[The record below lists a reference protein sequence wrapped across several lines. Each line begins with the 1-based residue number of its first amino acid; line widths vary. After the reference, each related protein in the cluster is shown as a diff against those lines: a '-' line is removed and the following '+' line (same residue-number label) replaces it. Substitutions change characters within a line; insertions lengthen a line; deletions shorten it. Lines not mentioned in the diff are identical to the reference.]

1 MDRASLKAMAKSQI
15 KGNVGK
21 LLIIT
26 LLFVLISLAASA
38 IPYVGSVA
46 GFVFSAG
53 FSLSLTIIFLGLT
66 QNKPVAIGDMFKGF
80 NDLWAAIKLYFLMS
94 LKIALW
100 SMLFLIPGI
109 VKTYAYSMAPYI
121 LAENPGMSAREAI
134 NRSKKMMEGHK
145 MELFVLQFS
154 FLGWMILSTFTFG
167 LLLIWVLP
175 YMNAAIANFY
185 NAIKGSG
192 SSSSTVEAAGYSDA
206 DFSFGS
212 DGPGFDFDNTDFG
225 AGTSAPAAG
234 PAAAPQGAPAQ
245 GSGSEE
251 SGSSGFSAEDMAAID
266 SLTGKF

>member
-15 KGNVGK
+15 KGSVGK
-21 LLIIT
+21 LLIIA
-26 LLFVLISLAASA
+26 LLFVLISLAVSI
-38 IPYVGSVA
+38 IPYVGGVA

-53 FSLSLTIIFLGLT
+53 FSLSMTLIFLGLT
-66 QNKPVAIGDMFKGF
+66 KGNPVAIGDMFKGF
-80 NDLWAAIKLYFLMS
+80 SDLWSAIKLYFLMG

-100 SMLFLIPGI
+100 SMLFMIPGI
-109 VKTYAYSMAPYI
+109 VKTYAYAMAPYI
-121 LAENPGMSAREAI
+121 LAENPGMGAREAI

-145 MELFVLQFS
+145 MELFVLQLS
-154 FLGWMILSTFTFG
+154 FIGWMILSTFTLG
-167 LLLIWVLP
+167 LLLIWVIP
-175 YMNAAIANFY
+175 YMAAANANFY

-192 SSSSTVEAAGYSDA
+192 SSGSTVEAAGYSDA

-234 PAAAPQGAPAQ
+234 PAAGSQGAPAQ

-251 SGSSGFSAEDMAAID
+251 SGSSGFSADDMAAID